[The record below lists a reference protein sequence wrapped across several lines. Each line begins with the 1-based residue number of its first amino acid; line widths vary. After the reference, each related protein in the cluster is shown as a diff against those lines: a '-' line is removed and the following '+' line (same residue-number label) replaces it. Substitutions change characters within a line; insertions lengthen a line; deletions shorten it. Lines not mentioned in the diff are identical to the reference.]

1 MKKVILIGMI
11 VSIFIA
17 VPAFAESADD
27 YGMMVDVLAVRPV
40 SLAATVFGT
49 AVFIVALP
57 FAIISGSVESVGRTL
72 VEAPFRYTFT
82 RPIGDFGS
90 GSGGAESYAM
100 PVDPRVESSPPSPP
114 MYPGEWERK
123 R

>member
-17 VPAFAESADD
+17 VPAFAESAADQD
-27 YGMMVDVLAVRPV
+27 YGMMVDVLAVRPAG
-40 SLAATVFGT
+40 LAATVLGT

-72 VEAPFRYTFT
+72 VEAPFRYTFA
-82 RPIGDFGS
+82 RPIGNFG
-90 GSGGAESYAM
+90 
-100 PVDPRVESSPPSPP
+100 P
-114 MYPGEWERK
+114 
-123 R
+123 